1 MLIYIF
7 VAFEDFFFNY
17 NNVKNFKNNIYD
29 IYDIRTILNYN
40 YN

>member
-7 VAFEDFFFNY
+7 VAFKDFSFNY